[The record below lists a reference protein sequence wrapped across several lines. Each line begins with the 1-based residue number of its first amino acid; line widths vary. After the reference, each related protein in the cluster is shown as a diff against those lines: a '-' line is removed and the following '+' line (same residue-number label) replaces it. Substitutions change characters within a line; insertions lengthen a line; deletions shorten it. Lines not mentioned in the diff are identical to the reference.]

1 MQKIEVSSNLQYHI
15 EKQIPLSENIF
26 RTYSES
32 YFELLE
38 EVRTLY
44 FNNQIELCDPDAEL
58 VESDLGKKE
67 LFEGRE
73 VYLDAPIEVEEDLL
87 MELKHRGRTVHLSR
101 PFRTP
106 GGPKKYAVYVKSKNG
121 KVKKVTF
128 GDPNLSVKRSA
139 ISIFCCFF
147 LLSCSTVKPTKQVDD
162 NQKKIEKE
170 EKKVENTIDE
180 LDKNTKQ
187 KKIQTATLAA
197 GIQHSLMAVTNP
209 PTEVKTA
216 KDLNERVIS
225 IVGTPRIDELNKVK
239 QMVDLLNSAIL
250 EERKNGEKML
260 AEKDAIINKLQKE
273 TSELKD
279 QYDSQMW
286 DMTEKAKEVAK
297 QADANKATLDSMS
310 GMFGLNAVFWG
321 LKKFFVSAITGI
333 IIFGVIFLVLRI
345 LSMVNPAAG
354 AAFSIFNM
362 LGSAVLSLVKG
373 LTPKAFELA
382 NFASKDTVDE
392 YKSPLTKIVDV
403 IQELKERQKESPD
416 RVYPLV
422 S

>member
-1 MQKIEVSSNLQYHI
+1 MKKL
-15 EKQIPLSENIF
+15 
-26 RTYSES
+26 
-32 YFELLE
+32 
-38 EVRTLY
+38 
-44 FNNQIELCDPDAEL
+44 FN
-58 VESDLGKKE
+58 
-67 LFEGRE
+67 
-73 VYLDAPIEVEEDLL
+73 
-87 MELKHRGRTVHLSR
+87 
-101 PFRTP
+101 
-106 GGPKKYAVYVKSKNG
+106 
-121 KVKKVTF
+121 
-128 GDPNLSVKRSA
+128 A

-225 IVGTPRIDELNKVK
+225 IVGTPHIDELNKVK

-260 AEKDAIINKLQKE
+260 AEKDAIINRLQKE

-422 S
+422 EVLKRFDKEMDSHEKDLIDQILVELKWKR